1 MNKKQESS
9 TWAYAYLI
17 IAIFSLYTFQQ
28 FLAAGRDDTFIMLW
42 AGQSLGES
50 SWFINYN
57 YEKQE
62 VASSITATLIAS
74 LTKNLAVE
82 NALFVIKICGLVV
95 ASLTL
100 LLIWIKRSLI
110 FKNSCHQDKMALGVI
125 LATGSSPAFAYWA
138 VGGLET
144 PYYSFFLTAFYIA
157 FISQLTTIKQKN
169 TSFDW
174 SLFSTG
180 CFVTL
185 TRTEGFWIILVAL
198 ITTPVL
204 YKFSLINLL
213 WKVKA
218 LLLSLMALITLC
230 FLRYL
235 FTGSLWPSPV
245 YAKVGNIQDLIP
257 TGWKYVTD
265 YYTSSAWG
273 YVSIAGVLYGT
284 IFLIRAL
291 TATYSSDSV
300 KNTRT
305 INILAL
311 VSFISGHHM
320 VTILSGG
327 NWMEH
332 YRFMSPII
340 PMTNILIFMM
350 FGDAFHVAHKYIS
363 SCISTII
370 IKKITFILIFLA
382 ALLQTIA
389 TKESAVH
396 TCSTPINKHLLLG
409 GIQDLSK
416 STILNNCAHTR
427 DWYAIKPFIDNE
439 LPSLLTKNNNHLT
452 VASFQAGFFPYFIR
466 KKYSPHQIYF
476 IDTRGLTD
484 LHIALIKGEKTNSGN
499 SDGLRIDLALSQK
512 NNSLFP
518 YLSNHS
524 PDLVY
529 ERYASPE
536 IRQNFLNIGYSV
548 VWDKPHAVVFYKS
561 SIESLR
567 AKH

>member
-1 MNKKQESS
+1 MNKTSS
-9 TWAYAYLI
+9 AHAYLLI
-17 IAIFSLYTFQQ
+17 TIFGLYTFQQ

-57 YEKQE
+57 YDKQE

-82 NALFVIKICGLVV
+82 NALFVIKICGLVI

-100 LLIWIKRSLI
+100 WLIWIKRSLI
-110 FKNSCHQDKMALGVI
+110 FKDPCHQDKMALGVI

-144 PYYSFFLTAFYIA
+144 PYYSFFLTVFYIA
-157 FISQLTTIKQKN
+157 FISRLTTVKQKN

-174 SLFSTG
+174 LLFSTG

-198 ITTPVL
+198 ITIPVI
-204 YKFSLINLL
+204 YKFSLTSAL

-218 LLLSLMALITLC
+218 LLLSLIVLIILC

-257 TGWKYVTD
+257 TGWKYITD

-273 YVSIAGVLYGT
+273 YVSITGILYGS

-291 TATYSSDSV
+291 TTIHSNDSV
-300 KNTRT
+300 KNVRI
-305 INILAL
+305 INIAVL
-311 VSFISGHHM
+311 VSFITGHHI

-332 YRFMSPII
+332 YRFMSPIV

-350 FGDAFHVAHKYIS
+350 FGDAFYVVHKYIPS
-363 SCISTII
+363 RISAII

-382 ALLQTIA
+382 ALLQTIT
-389 TKESAVH
+389 TKEGAVH
-396 TCSTPINKHLLLG
+396 TCSTPINKRLLLG

-452 VASFQAGFFPYFIR
+452 IASFQAGFFPYFIR
-466 KKYSPHQIYF
+466 KKYSPRQIYF

-484 LHIALIKGEKTNSGN
+484 LQIARIKGEKTNSGH
-499 SDGLRIDLALSQK
+499 SDGLRIDLALSQE
-512 NNSLFP
+512 NNSLFA

-561 SIESLR
+561 SVESLKTR
-567 AKH
+567 Y